1 MSACEK
7 CWAEAHLRAMMDPT
21 KAQVEHYVDLLRE
34 HDQHPCSKEE
44 QNVRTFPEFF
54 EEIT

>member
-1 MSACEK
+1 
-7 CWAEAHLRAMMDPT
+7 MMDPT
-21 KAQVEHYVDLLRE
+21 KAQVEHYVDLLDE
-34 HDQHPCSKEE
+34 HDQHPCSQEE